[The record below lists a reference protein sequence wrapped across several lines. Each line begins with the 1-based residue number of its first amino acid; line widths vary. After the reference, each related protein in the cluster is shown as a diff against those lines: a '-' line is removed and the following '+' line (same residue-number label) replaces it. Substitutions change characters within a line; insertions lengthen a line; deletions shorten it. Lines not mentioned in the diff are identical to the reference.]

1 MYGPVNSTLVP
12 FDHTYILYSP
22 DHVLSL
28 PLAASSLL
36 PILILVFLF
45 SWHIVTREI
54 EPCLFAAGHVCNDV
68 ISGIFKNVVKYPRPQ
83 NGQIFKQDGGLV
95 WGMPSSHS
103 QFMSFWATY
112 VLLMYVQ
119 NWPYYKLNKCQ
130 KVMSTAGVISCV
142 SVVVGSRII
151 FEYHNWNQTIVGL
164 VFGSMLASA
173 YYVFISL
180 LREYGVLDRV
190 LQLEIFRW
198 WGMKDGFGRGMFKT
212 LAEER
217 AEWEKETYA
226 YTETSIGKP

>member
-1 MYGPVNSTLVP
+1 M
-12 FDHTYILYSP
+12 
-22 DHVLSL
+22 
-28 PLAASSLL
+28 
-36 PILILVFLF
+36 
-45 SWHIVTREI
+45 
-54 EPCLFAAGHVCNDV
+54 
-68 ISGIFKNVVKYPRPQ
+68 
-83 NGQIFKQDGGLV
+83 
-95 WGMPSSHS
+95 
-103 QFMSFWATY
+103 
-112 VLLMYVQ
+112 
-119 NWPYYKLNKCQ
+119 
-130 KVMSTAGVISCV
+130 

-151 FEYHNWNQTIVGL
+151 FEYHNWNQIIVGL

>member
-1 MYGPVNSTLVP
+1 MCGPVNTTLVP

-22 DHVLSL
+22 ENVLSL

-45 SWHIVTREI
+45 SWHMVTREV

-68 ISGIFKNVVKYPRPQ
+68 ISGIFKNVVKYPRPV

-112 VLLMYVQ
+112 ITLMYVQ
-119 NWPYYKLNKCQ
+119 NWPYYRLSKCQ
-130 KVMSTAGVISCV
+130 KMVSVAGVLSCV
-142 SVVVGSRII
+142 SIVVGSRII
-151 FEYHNWNQTIVGL
+151 FEYHNWNQIIVGL
-164 VFGSMLASA
+164 VFGSTLAST
-173 YYVFISL
+173 YYIFVSL
-180 LREYGVLDRV
+180 LREYGILDCI
-190 LQLEIFRW
+190 LQLELFRR

-212 LAEER
+212 LSEER
-217 AEWEKETYA
+217 AEWEKETYT
-226 YTETSIGKP
+226 YTSVNKR